1 MHSKE
6 FESVLRTMNVVERAR
21 ALRAMHQALLIEQ
34 FTSSIVARVRKALRS
49 AGDAMTLAYRRAG
62 R

>member
-34 FTSSIVARVRKALRS
+34 LTSRIVARVRKALRS
-49 AGDAMTLAYRRAG
+49 ARHAMTLAYGRAG

>member
-49 AGDAMTLAYRRAG
+49 AGHAMTLAYG
-62 R
+62 RGGR